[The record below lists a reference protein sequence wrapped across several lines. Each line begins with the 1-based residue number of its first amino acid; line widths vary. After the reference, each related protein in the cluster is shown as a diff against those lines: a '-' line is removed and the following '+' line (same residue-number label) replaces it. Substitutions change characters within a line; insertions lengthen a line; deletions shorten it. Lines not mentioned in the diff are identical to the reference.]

1 MKKIIVFLLCYA
13 LIPLL
18 SSIIGF
24 LLAIFDLGNF
34 NIVVVPLVAVL
45 FYLLLRKKL
54 KNSFWIIGIIL
65 LVLGVTF
72 TLMMF
77 ISSGN
82 VEGVLM
88 SYFSYLVLPFAP
100 LLLMYS
106 LMAGNIQLY
115 IIVFLTYIAMFVAS
129 AVINKAAVKK
139 VLIVLMVILLGG
151 CFDTYLYMNRP

>member
-1 MKKIIVFLLCYA
+1 MKKIIEFLLCYA

-72 TLMMF
+72 TLIMF
-77 ISSGN
+77 VSSGN

-88 SYFSYLVLPFAP
+88 S
-100 LLLMYS
+100 
-106 LMAGNIQLY
+106 
-115 IIVFLTYIAMFVAS
+115 
-129 AVINKAAVKK
+129 
-139 VLIVLMVILLGG
+139 
-151 CFDTYLYMNRP
+151 

>member
-1 MKKIIVFLLCYA
+1 MKKIIEFLLCYA
-13 LIPLL
+13 LIPFL

-24 LLAIFDLGNF
+24 VLAIFDLENF
-34 NIVVVPLVAVL
+34 NFVVVPLVAIL
-45 FYLLLRKKL
+45 LYALLRKKL
-54 KNSFWIIGIIL
+54 KNSIWIIGIIL

-106 LMAGNIQLY
+106 LMAGNIQL
-115 IIVFLTYIAMFVAS
+115 
-129 AVINKAAVKK
+129 
-139 VLIVLMVILLGG
+139 
-151 CFDTYLYMNRP
+151 

>member
-1 MKKIIVFLLCYA
+1 MKKIIEFLLCYA
-13 LIPLL
+13 LIPFV

-24 LLAIFDLGNF
+24 LLAIFNLGNF

-72 TLMMF
+72 TLVMF

-82 VEGVLM
+82 VEGALM
-88 SYFSYLVLPFAP
+88 SYFSYLVLP
-100 LLLMYS
+100 
-106 LMAGNIQLY
+106 
-115 IIVFLTYIAMFVAS
+115 
-129 AVINKAAVKK
+129 
-139 VLIVLMVILLGG
+139 
-151 CFDTYLYMNRP
+151 